1 MISLFK
7 RIFVVDSEGVVVIEN
22 IPTPTVE
29 IPLGWMRECRTWVL
43 DPEDPEWRYDVL
55 YVDEHGVE
63 GQMFITMRSCDP
75 DGARE
80 LLAYKLAKEGLQPLH
95 RVQSACFTLA
105 LPSTCPARYV

>member
-7 RIFVVDSEGVVVIEN
+7 RVFVVDSEGVVVIEN
-22 IPTPTVE
+22 MPMPNVE

-55 YVDEHGVE
+55 YVKHGVE
-63 GQMFITMRSCDP
+63 GQMFITLMCSNP

-80 LLAYKLAKEGLQPLH
+80 LLAHKLAREELKPIH
-95 RVQSACFTLA
+95 RIQSTSFTLA